1 MQARLEQ
8 HKEKMAQ
15 WASQLP
21 TGTRVAF
28 GTSREQLFNLHT
40 QETWTGSVLASLGLN
55 VPAAMA
61 GASMPSIG
69 LEQLLAVNPAWL
81 LVAHYREE
89 SIVKRWQQDPLWQIL
104 TAAQKQQ
111 VASVDS
117 NAWARMRGIF
127 AAERIAADTVKNLP
141 PSAAYRYEMTALK
154 TPGAAGGLPVA
165 VLIIIFWLSLFCY
178 SAIPVS
184 GADAIRALLP
194 GHTPT
199 LPEAL
204 VQNLRLPRS
213 LVAVLIGASLALAG
227 TLLQTLT
234 HNPMASPS
242 LLGINS
248 GAALAMALTSAL
260 SPTPVAGYS
269 LSFIAACGG
278 GVSWLLVMT
287 AGGGFRHTQDRNKL
301 ILAGIALSAFCM
313 ALTRITLLLAEDHA
327 YGIFYW
333 LAGGVSHAHWQDVW
347 QLLPVVVTAVPVVLL
362 LANQLNLLNVS
373 DSTAHTLGVNLP
385 RLRLIINMLVLLL
398 VGACVSVAGPVA
410 FIGLLVPHLARF
422 WAGFDQRNVLP
433 VSMLL
438 GGHADADGRCT
449 RTRAGLPRRSARRR
463 SAGADWQSLLCLAG
477 EEARMKIALV
487 IFITLALAGCAL
499 LSPIWGVIP
508 VPWRALLT
516 DWQDGRE
523 HYYVLMEYRLP
534 RLLLALFVGA
544 ALAVAGVL
552 VQGIVR
558 NPLASPDI
566 LGINHAA
573 SLASVGALLLM
584 PSLSVMVLP
593 LLAFA
598 GGMAGLILLKM
609 LARPTSR

>member
-1 MQARLEQ
+1 
-8 HKEKMAQ
+8 
-15 WASQLP
+15 
-21 TGTRVAF
+21 
-28 GTSREQLFNLHT
+28 
-40 QETWTGSVLASLGLN
+40 
-55 VPAAMA
+55 
-61 GASMPSIG
+61 
-69 LEQLLAVNPAWL
+69 
-81 LVAHYREE
+81 
-89 SIVKRWQQDPLWQIL
+89 
-104 TAAQKQQ
+104 
-111 VASVDS
+111 
-117 NAWARMRGIF
+117 
-127 AAERIAADTVKNLP
+127 
-141 PSAAYRYEMTALK
+141 MTAIKHPVLLW
-154 TPGAAGGLPVA
+154 GLPVA
-165 VLIIIFWLSLFCY
+165 ALIIIFWLSLFCY

-184 GADAIRALLP
+184 GADATRALLP

-260 SPTPVAGYS
+260 SPTPIAGYS

-278 GVSWLLVMT
+278 GVGWLLVMT
-287 AGGGFRHTQDRNKL
+287 AGGGFRHTHDRNKL

-313 ALTRITLLLAEDHA
+313 GLTRITLLLAEDHA

-333 LAGGVSHAHWQDVW
+333 LAGGVSHARWQDVW
-347 QLLPVVVTAVPVVLL
+347 QLLPVVVTAVPVMLL
-362 LANQLNLLNVS
+362 LANQLNLLNLS
-373 DSTAHTLGVNLP
+373 DSTAHTLGVNLT
-385 RLRLIINMLVLLL
+385 RLRLVINMLVLLL

-438 GGHADADGRCT
+438 GATLMLLADVLA
-449 RTRAGLPRRSARRR
+449 RALAFPGDLP
-463 SAGADWQSLLCLAG
+463 AGA
-477 EEARMKIALV
+477 V
-487 IFITLALAGCAL
+487 
-499 LSPIWGVIP
+499 
-508 VPWRALLT
+508 
-516 DWQDGRE
+516 
-523 HYYVLMEYRLP
+523 
-534 RLLLALFVGA
+534 LALFVGA

-552 VQGIVR
+552 IQGIVR

-566 LGINHAA
+566 LGVNHAA

-584 PSLSVMVLP
+584 PSLPVMVLP

-609 LARPTSR
+609 LAKTHQPMKLALTGVALSACWASLTDYLMLSRPQDVNNALLWLTGSLWGRDWSFVKIAIPLMILFLPLSLSFCRDLDLLALGDARATTLGVSVPHTRFWALLLAVAMTSTGVAACGPISFIGLVVPHMMRSITGGRHRRLLPVSALTGALLLVVADLLARIIHPPLELPVGVLTAIIGAPWFVWLLVRMR